1 MSCIVCYAIYATLN
15 DHGVDYDYSKLGP
28 RLKVTALID
37 PAIERAQAVLRKK
50 CESFVVSAYQNT
62 RIYKSFDDFISTMSE
77 RERPHAVI
85 VGSPPMFRGTTKPGR
100 DIEMQ
105 ILKHLPGVPMFI
117 EKPVA
122 TGPVKEIEEAW
133 AVAKAIEESGV
144 VCSVG
149 CVPSLLLLPFFPLRR
164 RGD

>member
-1 MSCIVCYAIYATLN
+1 
-15 DHGVDYDYSKLGP
+15 
-28 RLKVTALID
+28 
-37 PAIERAQAVLRKK
+37 
-50 CESFVVSAYQNT
+50 
-62 RIYKSFDDFISTMSE
+62 MSE

-122 TGPVKEIEEAW
+122 TGPEEEIQESFH
-133 AVAKAIEESGV
+133 VAKAINDSGV
-144 VCSVG
+144 ICSVG
-149 CVPSLLLLPFFPLRR
+149 SVIWIYESVDLLTIYLRLS
-164 RGD
+164 DICYAT

>member
-1 MSCIVCYAIYATLN
+1 M
-15 DHGVDYDYSKLGP
+15 GP
-28 RLKVTALID
+28 RLKVVALID

-62 RIYKSFDDFISTMSE
+62 RIYKSFEEFIAGMTDKG
-77 RERPHAVI
+77 RPHAVI

-122 TGPVKEIEEAW
+122 TGPEEEIQEAFH
-133 AVAKAIEESGV
+133 VAKAISDSGV
-144 VCSVG
+144 ICSVG
-149 CVPSLLLLPFFPLRR
+149 YVI
-164 RGD
+164 